1 MEKDGSTKVDIIC
14 RLKEEE
20 RRRLRYAPVALAY
33 EALEE
38 RKGYFLRGSIAMYT
52 M

>member
-1 MEKDGSTKVDIIC
+1 MEKEGSTKVDIIC

-33 EALEE
+33 KPAKQRTE
-38 RKGYFLRGSIAMYT
+38 YFLRGSIAMYT
-52 M
+52 I